1 MGRSE
6 GDLGGVLDV
15 GVSSEWVGRVEASE
29 TTCDLVEAS
38 LQERAMWRETGAE
51 DASPIC
57 CAWWLGLLK
66 GSDSGC

>member
-51 DASPIC
+51 RMHRRFVAPGG
-57 CAWWLGLLK
+57 WGY
-66 GSDSGC
+66 